1 MVRKCRNP
9 YIYNHAHSMFH
20 RWSFIPKSLV
30 EQFRKISNLYFLL
43 VRIPQFRYHFFLIVF
58 LLNQI
63 LCVQLI
69 PGISPIVPLAS
80 ILPLAFVVGVAMLK
94 EAVEDYVS
102 KMSPQ
107 FKQTKLS
114 TMLSGNLFCFSLI
127 FNVFLLTA
135 TSQSRPGSERKEI
148 SGENTRSRR

>member
-1 MVRKCRNP
+1 
-9 YIYNHAHSMFH
+9 MFH

-114 TMLSGNLFCFSLI
+114 TIWFLEICFA
-127 FNVFLLTA
+127 FL
-135 TSQSRPGSERKEI
+135 
-148 SGENTRSRR
+148 